1 MEKTLLTWIPAK
13 DFSFDTLS
21 VEQWQRSLSAK
32 VAGTRNLH
40 DATAALSLDFFVMA
54 TSLVTKI
61 PFATQSAYTAANNFQ
76 EAFARY
82 RRKMGL
88 PASAVSFGLVRGVGF
103 LGTNA
108 TTLGTMMRNKVL
120 TLSEHQFLDC
130 LESGFLD
137 ETHGGS
143 GMADGRG
150 DLDYDPLSRAEIH
163 TCLDPALLAAQKRE
177 EETAGTAPGP
187 TPRWYRDGRLS
198 MIVRAFDDAYR
209 HLKDEDAAAGP
220 QKNEASRGG
229 SSAVAQLREEFDKAI
244 KNGGP
249 EDRLSTQALVTS
261 AIVTTV
267 AEMLAM
273 DAAGVSEMKSVADY
287 GVDSL
292 IAAELRNWFNVAFK
306 TNISRL
312 DLLDPQTTIKSLAG
326 IVVDKALESKL
337 DSKASG

>member
-1 MEKTLLTWIPAK
+1 MQ

-21 VEQWQRSLSAK
+21 IDQWNRSLSAK

-40 DATAALSLDFFVMA
+40 DATAAMSLDFFVMA
-54 TSLVTKI
+54 TSLVTKV

-82 RRKMGL
+82 RRNLGL

-120 TLSEHQFLDC
+120 TLSEHQFLEY

-137 ETHGGS
+137 ERHGGS
-143 GMADGRG
+143 GTTDGRG
-150 DLDYDPLSRAEIH
+150 ELDYDPLSRAEIH

-198 MIVRAFDDAYR
+198 MIVRSFDDAYR
-209 HLKDEDAAAGP
+209 HANDEDAAAGP
-220 QKNEASRGG
+220 QKSEASRGG
-229 SSAVAQLREEFDKAI
+229 SSAVAQLRDEFDNAI

-249 EDRLSTQALVTS
+249 EERSSTQALVTS

-267 AEMLAM
+267 AEMLAV

-326 IVVDKALESKL
+326 IVVDKALESQL

>member
-1 MEKTLLTWIPAK
+1 MLTRLSVK

-21 VEQWQRSLSAK
+21 IEQWQRSLSAK

-40 DATAALSLDFFVMA
+40 DATAVLPLDFFVMA

-82 RRKMGL
+82 RHRLGL

-103 LGTNA
+103 LGNNP

-120 TLSEHQFLDC
+120 TLSEHQFLEY
-130 LESGFLD
+130 LESGFLG
-137 ETHGGS
+137 ENHGGS
-143 GMADGRG
+143 GMADSKGN
-150 DLDYDPLSRAEIH
+150 LDYDPLSRAEIH
-163 TCLDPALLAAQKRE
+163 TCLDPARLAAQRRE
-177 EETAGTAPGP
+177 EETSGTAPGP

-198 MIVRAFDDAYR
+198 TIVRAFDDAYR
-209 HLKDEDAAAGP
+209 HLNDEDAAAGP

-229 SSAVAQLREEFDKAI
+229 SAAVARLRDEFDKAI
-244 KNGGP
+244 KNGGA
-249 EDRLSTQALVTS
+249 EERSSTQALVAS

-273 DAAGVSEMKSVADY
+273 DASGVSEMKSVTDY

-292 IAAELRNWFNVAFK
+292 VAAELRNWFNVTFR
-306 TNISRL
+306 TNIPRL

-326 IVVDKALESKL
+326 IVVDKALESQL
-337 DSKASG
+337 DGKTSG